1 MGGQDDKNR
10 GVCNNIDGSYTCGC
24 NEGWKEPDAAKNQ
37 TTCQPINECMNGDS
51 DCDANAKCND
61 QESLREN
68 GWVGFTCSCNEFYQ
82 GDGNTCEDINE
93 CEAGTDDCDDVTE
106 VCQNGVGTGFTCGC
120 ADGYAP
126 NADKNNTCED
136 INECDVPPSDS
147 PCDVNALC
155 HNTVGSYE
163 CECQGEYT
171 GDGSI
176 GNCAVC
182 PSDECWD
189 WDAAAKKCTLKENS
203 GNNACTSITCDYNS
217 MAFGW
222 NSALFGLN
230 KGDFA
235 SFVDP
240 NVDPEYNATEDAYSW
255 SIGLEGEGVAY
266 DVVDGNVVFKYFLAL
281 SVSSEDYSVVAVDL
295 TYEREG
301 VGSFAN
307 AFSIQIGD
315 GSVNQFILGEILD
328 VAVEWSQVG
337 LSDLAMSVTGCSIAH
352 GDKNIAIVKNGCYAE
367 VLEVVSTGITDR
379 KSDFSYKLFK
389 GVGVN
394 SVDQT
399 LT

>member
-1 MGGQDDKNR
+1 
-10 GVCNNIDGSYTCGC
+10 
-24 NEGWKEPDAAKNQ
+24 
-37 TTCQPINECMNGDS
+37 
-51 DCDANAKCND
+51 
-61 QESLREN
+61 
-68 GWVGFTCSCNEFYQ
+68 
-82 GDGNTCEDINE
+82 
-93 CEAGTDDCDDVTE
+93 
-106 VCQNGVGTGFTCGC
+106 
-120 ADGYAP
+120 
-126 NADKNNTCED
+126 
-136 INECDVPPSDS
+136 
-147 PCDVNALC
+147 
-155 HNTVGSYE
+155 
-163 CECQGEYT
+163 
-171 GDGSI
+171 
-176 GNCAVC
+176 
-182 PSDECWD
+182 
-189 WDAAAKKCTLKENS
+189 
-203 GNNACTSITCDYNS
+203 

-255 SIGLEGEGVAY
+255 SIGLEGEGVTY
-266 DVVDGNVVFKYFLAL
+266 DVVDGNVVFIYFLAL
-281 SVSSEDYSVVAVDL
+281 SGSNRARSDLSVDGREIDLGAKTLFTPPFGIGVEFVCKYPTTVSVSSEDYSV
-295 TYEREG
+295 
-301 VGSFAN
+301 
-307 AFSIQIGD
+307 
-315 GSVNQFILGEILD
+315 